1 MNVAHLDHM
10 WGDNSIFFTSLKQ
23 RAWEAYN
30 LNFDLQNNA
39 KLMLHKAKI
48 LQVGAL
54 LRQGTTN
61 VPDLWQ
67 QMSSLRSREGILVLY
82 PFWSHFF
89 FFSLSCQIN
98 LITTR
103 SKSIYEHKIS
113 SVLYL
118 LSPNIT
124 LDAAV
129 NFNWWILWGYLN
141 TRTA

>member
-1 MNVAHLDHM
+1 
-10 WGDNSIFFTSLKQ
+10 
-23 RAWEAYN
+23 
-30 LNFDLQNNA
+30 
-39 KLMLHKAKI
+39 MLHKAKI

-129 NFNWWILWGYLN
+129 NFN
-141 TRTA
+141 